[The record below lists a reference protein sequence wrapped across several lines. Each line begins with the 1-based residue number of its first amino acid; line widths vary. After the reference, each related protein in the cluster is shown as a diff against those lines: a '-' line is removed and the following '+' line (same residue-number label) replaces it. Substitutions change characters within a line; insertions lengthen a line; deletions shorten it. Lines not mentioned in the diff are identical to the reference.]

1 MDVLYEES
9 AVSKNA
15 AKAEKKYKV
24 INVFSWISLILGLIF
39 VMILLPNL
47 IASFSKAQPTEDI
60 SAEDIAKAIASARGM
75 AFMSG
80 MQVVFFGLLWFF
92 LYSLKK
98 RVNISYDYTFV
109 SGELRIAKVFN
120 INKRKFLCRIQPEEI
135 LQLGDVEN

>member
-47 IASFSKAQPTEDI
+47 IASFSKAQPTGGHFGGGYSESDR
-60 SAEDIAKAIASARGM
+60 SARRYGVHVGN
-75 AFMSG
+75 AGRIFR
-80 MQVVFFGLLWFF
+80 VALVF
-92 LYSLKK
+92 SL
-98 RVNISYDYTFV
+98 F
-109 SGELRIAKVFN
+109 A
-120 INKRKFLCRIQPEEI
+120 
-135 LQLGDVEN
+135 